1 LIVREDANH
10 YPPLPGSDDSI
21 YWDDIHHAKNL
32 MLNYEYDTIDTL
44 SRLLGNNANDIIQS
58 VNNGRA
64 FVLYRGQGVGNWWS
78 PFDVNPNA
86 TANGAKLPIVLSITC
101 RTIGTGPTPATAEKW
116 LLTGTPTTP
125 RGGAGYFATT
135 TTLCGGAHLRSAVSK
150 GFFNSIFVD
159 GNRTFGEACESGRK
173 NVYDMYGNASE
184 YRGFTT
190 LGDPEMNIWTA
201 TPKKV
206 DVLHDSIQYT
216 YDKSLNVK
224 VTTENA
230 PIESALVCI
239 VLDSIVYQHGYTS
252 NSGEINFYFDS
263 LSSGTMD
270 LTVTGRNIIPYE
282 DTIVVTTG
290 ISEHKQEALRTQFR
304 VSPTITNNYVNVSGL
319 EGKIDVYDVF
329 GKRVGEYKVKKE
341 GTDINTSGYPSGIY
355 FLKPKKAELSPVK
368 IIKIK

>member
-32 MLNYEYDTIDTL
+32 MLNYEYNTIDTL
-44 SRLLGNNANDIIQS
+44 SRLLGNNANNIIQS

-78 PFDVNPNA
+78 PFNVNPDA

-116 LLTGTPTTP
+116 LLTGTPTIP

-135 TTLCGGAHLRSAVSK
+135 RTISGGAHLRSAVCK

-159 GNRTFGEACESGRK
+159 GNRTFGEACEEGRK
-173 NVYDMYGNASE
+173 KVYEMYGNSSE
-184 YRGFTT
+184 YQGFTT

-201 TPKKV
+201 TPKKI

-224 VTTENA
+224 VNTENA

-239 VLDSIVYQHGYTS
+239 VLDSVVYQHGYTS

-263 LSSGTMD
+263 LAPGTMN

-282 DTIVVTTG
+282 NTLVVTTG
-290 ISEHKQEALRTQFR
+290 ISEYENIKPRTQFR
-304 VSPTITNNYVNVSGL
+304 VSPTITSNHFNVSGI
-319 EGKIDVYDVF
+319 EGKVDVYNVT
-329 GKRVGEYKVKKE
+329 GRRVGKYEVKKE
-341 GTDINTSGYPSGIY
+341 GTNINTSELNPGIY
-355 FLKPKKAELSPVK
+355 FLKPKETELSPVK
-368 IIKIK
+368 IIKTK